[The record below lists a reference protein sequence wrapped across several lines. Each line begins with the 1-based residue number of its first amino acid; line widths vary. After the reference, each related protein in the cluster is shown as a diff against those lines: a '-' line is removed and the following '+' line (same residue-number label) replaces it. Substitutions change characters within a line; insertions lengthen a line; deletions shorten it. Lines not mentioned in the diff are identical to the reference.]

1 MDALVLA
8 ASRMP
13 GGGVG
18 PAKLTAHRQGR
29 EMSCLHD
36 WRRRQASAAALANR
50 LRVTQ
55 SSVVTLR
62 EMVPESPRRPRDC
75 TAILPDRTA
84 RAADDLDRAVRLY
97 AAGASK
103 AARAEAERAA
113 EEEVARVESE
123 KATRETAASSAAG
136 VVAAQ
141 RASYMSEAAAIA
153 AQQRRSDIF
162 GLQRDGEERAAELW
176 PHGCDERGERDPAGR
191 AVTWIME

>member
-1 MDALVLA
+1 M
-8 ASRMP
+8 
-13 GGGVG
+13 
-18 PAKLTAHRQGR
+18 
-29 EMSCLHD
+29 HD
-36 WRRRQASAAALANR
+36 WRRQQASAAALANR

-55 SSVVTLR
+55 SSVTLR

-123 KATRETAASSAAG
+123 KATRETAASSAAE
-136 VVAAQ
+136 VAAQ
-141 RASYMSEAAAIA
+141 RVSEAAAIA

-176 PHGCDERGERDPAGR
+176 PHGCDERGYRDPAGR